1 MFFFVNKILIS
12 LNDNKMTLSI
22 GWNPLKIRHILGI
35 HKSFLSQN
43 LQITLIFLVL
53 IFKYM

>member
-12 LNDNKMTLSI
+12 LNNNNKMTLSI

-35 HKSFLSQN
+35 HKSLPSQN
-43 LQITLIFLVL
+43 L
-53 IFKYM
+53 